1 MRLSRPQCTSRHR
14 APRSAPIHNTVQG
27 RRLDGEAGGAL
38 GHRLAIAE
46 EVDDAVDDPHR
57 ASGGGRD
64 VADIDCEQP
73 KRRQEDRRSF
83 LRVRLDAVDA
93 LEIRIARDRR
103 QLDAVNGAG
112 ADDPE

>member
-112 ADDPE
+112 AGDPE